1 MKNSTHKLNQIIK
14 NYNPKTAFGNEII
27 LEMIK
32 DLEEIQEWENK
43 IDDCQ
48 KCDDE
53 GMTEIECHNCNGT
66 GKVRDEC
73 EHALYNIGI

>member
-1 MKNSTHKLNQIIK
+1 MKNSTLKLNQIIK

-32 DLEEIQEWENK
+32 DLEEIQKWESK

-48 KCDDE
+48 ECDDE
-53 GMTEIECHNCNGT
+53 GMTEIECHNCSGT

-73 EHALYNIGI
+73 EHAL